1 MCSIQSLTYFLARM
15 IFCLQSF
22 QSIFAFNSHSA
33 LLDQANYLFV
43 PSNLMLFGI
52 NSISWTGSVWTVKH
66 NTLEIIGASSSFDV
80 TNSTNFLS
88 TCSISCPPLRRTRI
102 WCSPFSYSF
111 NVLCTHLYVPLQIWS
126 LHKFPSPSQLHYTTG
141 ALLALSSQIRTKH
154 QAQVQSRLP
163 LIGSSAAPPSSTMSS
178 PLRPRLPAT
187 TAGHRQ
193 PSQPGAEAPLGLGG
207 SSPPRPKKIMEP
219 PWATLIFGEKKSAP
233 PNLRQRM

>member
-1 MCSIQSLTYFLARM
+1 MQLPRSYVLYSELDLLSSPDDFL
-15 IFCLQSF
+15 FTKLS
-22 QSIFAFNSHSA
+22 SIFAFNSHSA

-163 LIGSSAAPPSSTMSS
+163 PIVVLL
-178 PLRPRLPAT
+178 PLL
-187 TAGHRQ
+187 HQ
-193 PSQPGAEAPLGLGG
+193 
-207 SSPPRPKKIMEP
+207 
-219 PWATLIFGEKKSAP
+219 PWALLYAQDCRLLLQATGSHH
-233 PNLRQRM
+233 NQGRRHHWV